1 MKVLFLAHRI
11 PFPPNKGD
19 KIRSFHE
26 LCALVERGHEVHL
39 AAFADD
45 LNDLNHQVE
54 LARLCASVHI
64 VPLRSWIAKG
74 RALLAMAGSGSL
86 SRAYYRSAKMKR
98 IVRRLLD
105 LHGFDAVQ
113 VFSSTMAQYV
123 PEELRSRTVVDLVD
137 IDSQKWRDYARHT
150 RGPLGWLYGVEG
162 RRLRQY
168 EYEIVSRHAWSVL
181 TSPREAALLDEL
193 DEFTRRARLRVIT
206 NGVDLE
212 RYQPAEP
219 FTHRGAVASQ
229 ARLIF
234 VGAMDYYANIEGV
247 RWFVEQVF
255 PLIRA
260 EEPYAEFFIVGSNPT
275 EEVKRLGRREGV
287 TVTGYVEDVRPYLR
301 SATASVM
308 PLRIARGV
316 QNKMLE
322 SMALGKAII
331 ATGQVAAGLKVVADE
346 HLMVADAPADF
357 AAAVI
362 EVLRDKTLRDHL
374 GSRARRYVETEHDWQ
389 PLLDRMTGLI
399 ETAGARSKA
408 ALLSSARA
416 SFKK

>member
-64 VPLRSWIAKG
+64 VPLRSWIGKA
-74 RALLAMAGSGSL
+74 RALRALAGSGSL
-86 SRAYYRSAKMKR
+86 SRAYYRSPRMKR
-98 IVRRLLD
+98 IVRRLVD
-105 LHGFDAVQ
+105 LHSFDAIQ
-113 VFSSTMAQYV
+113 VYSSTMAQYV
-123 PEELRSRTVVDLVD
+123 PDELASRTVVDLVD
-137 IDSQKWRDYARHT
+137 IDSEKWRDYSRRAR
-150 RGPLGWLYGVEG
+150 RPLSWIYAVEG
-162 RRLRQY
+162 RRLREY
-168 EYEIVSRHAWSVL
+168 EYEIVSGFACSVL

-193 DEFTRRARLRVIT
+193 DEFTRRARLRIIT

-219 FTHRGAVASQ
+219 FSPRGASSQ

-247 RWFVEQVF
+247 RWFVEHVF
-255 PLIRA
+255 PLVRT
-260 EEPYAEFFIVGSNPT
+260 EEPYAEFFIVGGNPT
-275 EEVKRLGRREGV
+275 EEVKRLGRRDGV
-287 TVTGYVEDVRPYLR
+287 TVTGLVEDIRPYLR

-331 ATGQVAAGLKVVADE
+331 ATGEAAAGLKVVADE
-346 HLMVADAPADF
+346 HLIVADSPADF

-362 EVLRDKTLRDHL
+362 EVLRDRTLREHL
-374 GSRARRYVETEHDWQ
+374 GSRARRYVEAEHEWQ

-399 ETAGARSKA
+399 ESVGARSKA
-408 ALLSSARA
+408 ALFSSARA
-416 SFKK
+416 SLKK